1 MKLDLRPHPVFA
13 AFLLLIVSLVPV
25 MILKDIS
32 PSNEL
37 RYLSIA
43 EEALEEGHVFAFS
56 NHGEPY
62 SDKPPLYLW
71 LVMLS
76 RLVSGEYSFFL
87 LSLFSF
93 IPALVII
100 GVMDKWLML
109 VSAQTT
115 IRFSW
120 TDRFA
125 AAVMLGTSAM
135 FVGTAII
142 LRMDMLMT
150 MFIVLAMFTFYKMY
164 RGIGN
169 STANGILLPVYIFL
183 ALFTKGPVGI
193 LMPVLSIF
201 FFLLLSGRLK
211 DTGRYL
217 GVRTWLILALLCGAW
232 FLGVWLEGGREYL
245 DNLLFHQTLDRAV
258 DAFHHKKPVWYYLVA
273 IWYVAAPYSIAAIY
287 ALFSRAGRQGYV
299 TDAGRLF
306 VVSFAV
312 TFIMLSLFSSKLSVK
327 VISSVR

>member
-1 MKLDLRPHPVFA
+1 MKLDPRPHPLFA
-13 AFLLLIVSLVPV
+13 AFLLLALSLVPLMALRDV
-25 MILKDIS
+25 T
-32 PSNEL
+32 PANEL

-43 EEALEEGHVFAFS
+43 DEALADGHIFTFS

-142 LRMDMLMT
+142 LRMDIIDIT
-150 MFIVLAMFTFYKMY
+150 RIQQNT
-164 RGIGN
+164 I
-169 STANGILLPVYIFL
+169 
-183 ALFTKGPVGI
+183 
-193 LMPVLSIF
+193 
-201 FFLLLSGRLK
+201 
-211 DTGRYL
+211 
-217 GVRTWLILALLCGAW
+217 
-232 FLGVWLEGGREYL
+232 
-245 DNLLFHQTLDRAV
+245 DNE
-258 DAFHHKKPVWYYLVA
+258 
-273 IWYVAAPYSIAAIY
+273 
-287 ALFSRAGRQGYV
+287 
-299 TDAGRLF
+299 
-306 VVSFAV
+306 
-312 TFIMLSLFSSKLSVK
+312 
-327 VISSVR
+327 